1 MNIQTYQLSLDFE
14 QILSLI
20 QQLSS
25 VEQEKIRQEIEKANR
40 EQKLDSFL
48 ADFHTDEISLAE
60 ITAEIEAVRSDIY
73 LTKLQHQLSDLIQ
86 QLSPER
92 LKVLADFAA
101 YLADAESEA
110 ATQELLAI
118 PGLLERVKKNK
129 LTPKSDCVNW
139 RNLRSDED

>member
-1 MNIQTYQLSLDFE
+1 MNTIDNSPIEDLSPVD
-14 QILSLI
+14 
-20 QQLSS
+20 
-25 VEQEKIRQEIEKANR
+25 VV
-40 EQKLDSFL
+40 
-48 ADFHTDEISLAE
+48 TVAE
-60 ITAEIEAVRSDIY
+60 
-73 LTKLQHQLSDLIQ
+73 LQHQLSDLLQ

-129 LTPKSDCVNW
+129 LTPQSQYTNW
-139 RNLRSDED
+139 RNLRSDV

>member
-1 MNIQTYQLSLDFE
+1 MNTIDN
-14 QILSLI
+14 SLI
-20 QQLSS
+20 DDRSS
-25 VEQEKIRQEIEKANR
+25 VDIV
-40 EQKLDSFL
+40 
-48 ADFHTDEISLAE
+48 TVAE
-60 ITAEIEAVRSDIY
+60 
-73 LTKLQHQLSDLIQ
+73 LQHQLSDLLQ

-129 LTPKSDCVNW
+129 LTPQSQYTDW
-139 RNLRSDED
+139 RNLRSDV